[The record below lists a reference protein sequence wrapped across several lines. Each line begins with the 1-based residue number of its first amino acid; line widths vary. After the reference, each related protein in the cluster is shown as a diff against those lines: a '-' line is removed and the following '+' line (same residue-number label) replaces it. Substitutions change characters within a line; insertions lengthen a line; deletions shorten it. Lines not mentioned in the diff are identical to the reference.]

1 MAMLKAALNWVRAHK
16 KIVFIY
22 APMAILVSFSVYTG
36 IVYLEWEH
44 DKEGSLKKLA
54 RYKKLID
61 HTEELR
67 QGSSYSYSDV
77 DLSAK
82 VVDIPTRI
90 YDRNGKTIGE
100 FFEQKR
106 EIVPYASIPS
116 WLVKAVI
123 ASEDRDFQEHRGV
136 SFKGIFRAFLVNIVS
151 LRVVQGGSTITQQL
165 AKVLF
170 TDMERSL
177 KRKIYEAFCAWEIEK
192 RYDKTDILSMYLN
205 LIYFGN
211 GAYGVEAA
219 SRMFFGTSVRELNET
234 ECAMIVGTISNPL
247 IYSPLTNLPNS
258 LSKTKRIMQSMVDA
272 GFTRKDAADYQ
283 FRKFTGK
290 WDVKFD
296 AGGKPVSSLIGS
308 FLMSSYRVNRAPLFN
323 EQIRKMLVDKF
334 GEDVVKKGGLS
345 VYTTID
351 GARQDVA
358 EKELKAGVLG
368 QREYHLAQAEQKRGT
383 RAYEEERENASN
395 IEGALIAL
403 NPQTGEIVSYVG
415 GYSFSTQN
423 QMDHVAQV
431 YRQPGSS
438 FKPLI
443 YAAAL
448 EARDI
453 TPSSAIIDEE
463 KVFRKGY
470 APKNYDNK
478 YLGKVTAR
486 DALAKSINI
495 AAVKVLDTTG
505 YSKVIRYI
513 RAGLDLSSSEMGHR
527 FQETLSMAL
536 GAYELSPL
544 ENCTL
549 HAVLVNGGN
558 FIKPYGLRHVK
569 DYNGNIVW
577 NFEEEVADEVR
588 EKRKKFRKIIDPV
601 ACAVTVSMLKGVFE
615 EGGTA
620 YYAIKGRNIPF
631 PVAGKT
637 GTTSNYSDAWFIGYT
652 ANIVTAVW
660 VGNRKGAISLGQ
672 GRAGGVISANIW
684 SNYIGQCYQKGSYPG
699 DFQLPEDGYTR
710 QTICLD
716 SGMVPREKGICPRVA
731 VDEIFYSGT
740 EPGEYCPIHVKKA
753 EGQGKAAV
761 K

>member
-1 MAMLKAALNWVRAHK
+1 MEMARQLFAWIFSHK
-16 KIVFIY
+16 RIVFVY
-22 APMAILVSFSVYTG
+22 VPLALLLLFSAYTG
-36 IVYLEWEH
+36 LVYLEWEK
-44 DKEGSLKKLA
+44 DKDASLKKLA

-67 QGSSYSYSDV
+67 AGSSYSYSDV
-77 DLSAK
+77 DLQAK

-90 YDRNGKTIGE
+90 YDRSGKVIGE

-106 EIVPYASIPS
+106 EIVPYNSIPR
-116 WLVKAVI
+116 WLVNAVI
-123 ASEDRDFQEHRGV
+123 ASEDRDFQNHRGV
-136 SFKGIFRAFLVNIVS
+136 SFKGIFRAFLVNIAS

-170 TDMERSL
+170 TDMERNL

-219 SRMFFGTSVRELNET
+219 SRMFFGTSVKDLSET
-234 ECAMIVGTISNPL
+234 ECAMVVGTISNPL
-247 IYSPLTNLPNS
+247 VYSPLTNLPNA
-258 LSKTKRIMQSMVDA
+258 LNKTRRIMQSMVDA
-272 GFTRKDAADYQ
+272 GFTKKERADYQ
-283 FRKFTGK
+283 YGKFVAK
-290 WDVKFD
+290 WDVRFAAD
-296 AGGKPVSSLIGS
+296 GKPVSSLIGS

-323 EQIRKMLVDKF
+323 EQVRRMLVDKF

-351 GARQDVA
+351 GERQDVA
-358 EKELKAGVLG
+358 ERELKSGVQG
-368 QREYHLAQAEQKRGT
+368 QREYHLAQAELKRGT
-383 RAYEEERENASN
+383 KYYEEERENASS
-395 IEGALIAL
+395 IEGALVAI
-403 NPQTGEIVSYVG
+403 NPQSGEMISYVG

-423 QMDHVAQV
+423 QMDHVSQV

-448 EARDI
+448 EAHDI

-463 KVFRKGY
+463 KVFKKGY

-486 DALAKSINI
+486 DALAKSVNVV
-495 AAVKVLDTTG
+495 AVKVLDTTG
-505 YSKVIRYI
+505 YSKVMKYI
-513 RAGLDLSSSEMGHR
+513 RSSLDLSSGEMDRR
-527 FQETLSMAL
+527 FQETLSLAL
-536 GAYELSPL
+536 GAYEVSPL

-558 FIKPYGLRHVK
+558 FVRPYGLRHVK

-577 NFEEEVADEVR
+577 NYEDEIASEVR

-620 YYAIKGRNIPF
+620 YYAVKGRNIPF

-637 GTTSNYSDAWFIGYT
+637 GTTSNYSDAWFVGYT
-652 ANIVTAVW
+652 QDLVTAVW
-660 VGNRKGAISLGQ
+660 VGNKKGAISLGQ

-684 SNYIGQCYQKGSYPG
+684 SGYIAQCYRKGTYPG
-699 DFQLPEDGYTR
+699 AFPLPEDGYTR

-716 SGMVPREKGICPRVA
+716 SGMVPREKGLCPRVA
-731 VDEIFYSGT
+731 QDEVFYSGT
-740 EPGEYCPIHVKKA
+740 EPGEYCPLHVKKT
-753 EGQGKAAV
+753 EGQGKAPS